1 MTLEFDKVVS
11 QVQRMGQA
19 LAARST
25 TMSERLTLAWERL
38 SLVSDVEAVHRRIA
52 LVRER
57 DAGFRGAALL
67 HEPADRAYPLPP
79 LPSRATILAADGS
92 QVYPNAHAAALYYL
106 INVGVFV
113 YRHGTDA
120 LPTPLTEPHLY
131 YTDEMLYD
139 KEGRLITN
147 AAVNARRTVQELET
161 LAKAVKAQTLAPV
174 HGPLLALVDGP
185 LLFWAGK
192 DVPDSKELQAEYLG
206 WLVYLHDLHAN
217 GPQGERQ
224 PICLAGY
231 VDRPS
236 SAFLIGL
243 LHLMCL
249 APDDVRRPML
259 ETNGDLEGLT
269 DQPLLFKLLKPGE
282 RSALLV
288 QQSPQNKRYHDKD
301 PKYEI
306 ACFYL
311 NVSASP
317 PYHLA
322 RVEVPLW
329 VAREAELVN
338 IVHALVY
345 DQCQLMWRY
354 PYALTRA
361 DELAV
366 VRNHERAQLNDLI
379 EIELRRHQQAVAQS
393 EKLESKVVRHGRTRY
408 DRRR

>member
-25 TMSERLTLAWERL
+25 SMSERLVLAWERL
-38 SLVSDVEAVHRRIA
+38 SLLGDVEAVQRRID

-67 HEPADRAYPLPP
+67 HEPADRAYPLPA
-79 LPSRATILAADGS
+79 LPSRATILAVDGS

-106 INVGVFV
+106 INVGVFI
-113 YRHGTDA
+113 YYHGGDH
-120 LPTPLTEPHLY
+120 LPNPLTEPHLV
-131 YTDEMLYD
+131 YTDDMLHD
-139 KEGRLITN
+139 ENGHLITN
-147 AAVNARRTVQELET
+147 AAVNARRTVQELAT
-161 LAKAVKAQTLAPV
+161 LARVIRDQP
-174 HGPLLALVDGP
+174 HNEGPLLALMDGP

-192 DVPDSKELQAEYLG
+192 DVPDSKQLQAEYLG

-217 GPQGERQ
+217 DASQRERQ
-224 PICLAGY
+224 PICLVGY

-243 LHLMCL
+243 LHLMSL
-249 APDDVRRPML
+249 APDEVREATL
-259 ETNGDLEGLT
+259 KTNGDLEGLT

-288 QQSPQNKRYHDKD
+288 QQSPQNKRYHDED

-322 RVEVPLW
+322 RVEVPMW
-329 VAREAELVN
+329 VAREPELVN
-338 IVHALVY
+338 AVHALIY

-379 EIELRRHQQAVAQS
+379 EIELRRHQQTVAQS

>member
-25 TMSERLTLAWERL
+25 SMSERLALAWERL
-38 SLVSDVEAVHRRIA
+38 SLLGDVEAVQRRVD

-79 LPSRATILAADGS
+79 LPNRATILAADGS

-113 YRHGTDA
+113 YYHGADH
-120 LPTPLTEPHLY
+120 LPNPLTEPHLV
-131 YTDEMLYD
+131 YTDDMLHD
-139 KEGRLITN
+139 ENGHLITN
-147 AAVNARRTVQELET
+147 AAVNARRTVQELAT
-161 LAKAVKAQTLAPV
+161 LARVIRGQP
-174 HGPLLALVDGP
+174 HSEDPLLALVDGP

-192 DVPDSKELQAEYLG
+192 DVPDGRALENQYLG
-206 WLVYLHDLHAN
+206 QLIYLHDLHAN
-217 GPQGERQ
+217 RQ
-224 PICLAGY
+224 AKEGQVVCLAGY

-236 SAFLIGL
+236 SAFLISL
-243 LHLMCL
+243 LHLMRL
-249 APDDVRRPML
+249 APDDVREAML
-259 ETNGDLEGLT
+259 KTNGDLEGLT

-288 QQSPQNKRYHDKD
+288 QQSPQNKRYHDED

-311 NVSASP
+311 NVSANP

-322 RVEVPLW
+322 RVEVPMW
-329 VAREAELVN
+329 VAREPELVN
-338 IVHALVY
+338 AVHALIY

-366 VRNHERAQLNDLI
+366 VRDRERAQLNDLI
-379 EIELRRHQQAVAQS
+379 EIELRRHQQTVAQS

>member
-1 MTLEFDKVVS
+1 VTLEFDKVVS

-19 LAARST
+19 LAARSASQ
-25 TMSERLTLAWERL
+25 SERLALAWDRL
-38 SLVSDVEAVHRRIA
+38 SLLGDVDAVQERIN

-67 HEPADRAYPLPP
+67 HEPANRAYPLPP
-79 LPSRATILAADGS
+79 IPSRATILAADGS

-106 INVGVFV
+106 INVGVFI
-113 YRHGTDA
+113 YYHGTDA
-120 LPTPLTEPHLY
+120 LPVPLTDPHLY
-131 YTDEMLYD
+131 YTDDKLHD

-147 AAVNARRTVQELET
+147 AAVNARRTVQELAT
-161 LAKAVKAQTLAPV
+161 LARAVYEQP
-174 HGPLLALVDGP
+174 HSEGPLLALVDGS
-185 LLFWAGK
+185 LLFWADK
-192 DVPDSKELQAEYLG
+192 DVPDGKQLQAEYLG

-243 LHLMCL
+243 LHLMSL
-249 APDDVRRPML
+249 SPDDVRRPVL

-311 NVSASP
+311 NVSAGV

-322 RVEVPLW
+322 RVEIPLW
-329 VAREAELVN
+329 VAREPELVN
-338 IVHALVY
+338 AVHALVY

-379 EIELRRHQQAVAQS
+379 AIELRRHQQPVAPS

-408 DRRR
+408 ARQKKL

>member
-19 LAARST
+19 LAARSAS
-25 TMSERLTLAWERL
+25 MSERLALAWERL
-38 SLVSDVEAVHRRIA
+38 SLLGDVEAVQQRIG

-106 INVGVFV
+106 INVGVFI
-113 YRHGTDA
+113 YRHGADD
-120 LPTPLTEPHLY
+120 LPTPLTEPHLV
-131 YTDEMLYD
+131 YTDDMLHD
-139 KEGRLITN
+139 ENGHLITN
-147 AAVNARRTVQELET
+147 AAVNARRTVQELAT
-161 LAKAVKAQTLAPV
+161 LVRVVREQG
-174 HGPLLALVDGP
+174 HGEGPLLALLDGP

-192 DVPDSKELQAEYLG
+192 DVPDGKQLQTEYLG

-243 LHLMCL
+243 LHLMSL
-249 APDDVRRPML
+249 APDDVRETAL
-259 ETNGDLEGLT
+259 KTNGDLEGLT

-311 NVSASP
+311 NVSANP

-322 RVEVPLW
+322 RVEVPMW
-329 VAREAELVN
+329 VAREPELVN
-338 IVHALVY
+338 AVHALIY

-366 VRNHERAQLNDLI
+366 VRNHERVQLNDLI
-379 EIELRRHQQAVAQS
+379 EIELRRHEQMVAQS

-408 DRRR
+408 DRRKKL